1 MIGFDGAYQV
11 TENTVI
17 IKAIFPTLKN
27 KGSKSEF
34 ISLTA
39 AINDILKSQTI
50 PLAVII
56 APAYAAIKAIIFADI
71 TDFNQSPGEYRI
83 PIYLLADTLY
93 IR

>member
-1 MIGFDGAYQV
+1 MIAFIAAYAGVIITANGTIRMIGFDGAYQV

-56 APAYAAIKAIIFADI
+56 APAYAL
-71 TDFNQSPGEYRI
+71 TV
-83 PIYLLADTLY
+83 
-93 IR
+93 